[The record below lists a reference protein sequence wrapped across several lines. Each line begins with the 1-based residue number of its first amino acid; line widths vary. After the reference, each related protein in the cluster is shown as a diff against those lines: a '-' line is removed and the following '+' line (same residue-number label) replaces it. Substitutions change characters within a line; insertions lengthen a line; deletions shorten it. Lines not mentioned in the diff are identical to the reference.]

1 MEGKVM
7 NIRKKKILVA
17 AASAL
22 ALVTVAGPATAAVL
36 ASTNNS
42 ANFTFTTGTP
52 TLLSTAGFFLNAN
65 ESFVVTFSA
74 ECAVDA
80 AAGNSSA
87 WTDIDIQLVNAAGA
101 VVATLLPTSGSA
113 DAFCTSNGTV
123 GFDGWTTASM
133 TLSASVAPAGVYSV
147 RVLGRLNFGTGA
159 WYGERS
165 LVVYR

>member
-1 MEGKVM
+1 MK
-7 NIRKKKILVA
+7 IRRKKNLVAAAGAVALVA
-17 AASAL
+17 AAS
-22 ALVTVAGPATAAVL
+22 PAMAVVL
-36 ASTNNS
+36 ASTNNL

-52 TLLSTAGFFLNAN
+52 TLLATAGFFLNAN

-80 AAGNSSA
+80 AAGSTSA
-87 WTDIDIQLVNAAGA
+87 WTDIDIQLLNAAGA
-101 VVATLLPTSGSA
+101 VVSTLSPTSGSA

-133 TLSASVAPAGVYSV
+133 TLSSSVAPAGVYSI
-147 RVLGRLNFGTGA
+147 RVLGRLNFGTGG
-159 WYGERS
+159 WFGERS